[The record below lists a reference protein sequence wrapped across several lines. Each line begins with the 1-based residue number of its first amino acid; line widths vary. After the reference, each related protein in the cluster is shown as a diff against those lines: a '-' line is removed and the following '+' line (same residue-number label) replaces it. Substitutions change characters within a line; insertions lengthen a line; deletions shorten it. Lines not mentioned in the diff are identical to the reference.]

1 MSTPGNNENQSGNQ
15 SFGWE
20 SYSTGTPS
28 DQEFQYAAPSPM
40 SSPRIDTNQVRNTG
54 KGFFGALFDANFD
67 NFISVKFAKVIYILA
82 LIFSGLFVFFV
93 WILPALAALMDGRF
107 GMFMTILLFG
117 WIPAGAIALAQLVTT
132 RLFLEFVVA
141 LVKTSENTSKIAENT
156 RG

>member
-1 MSTPGNNENQSGNQ
+1 MSTPGNNESQSGNQ

-28 DQEFQYAAPSPM
+28 DQEFQYAPPTPM
-40 SSPRIDTNQVRNTG
+40 SSPRISTSEVRNTG

-67 NFISVKFAKVIYILA
+67 NFISVKFAKVIYIIA
-82 LIFSGLFVFFV
+82 LIFSGLFVFFAWV
-93 WILPALAALMDGRF
+93 LPALAALMNGSF
-107 GMFMTILLFG
+107 GIFMAILVFG
-117 WIPAGAIALAQLVTT
+117 WIPAGAIALVQLVTT